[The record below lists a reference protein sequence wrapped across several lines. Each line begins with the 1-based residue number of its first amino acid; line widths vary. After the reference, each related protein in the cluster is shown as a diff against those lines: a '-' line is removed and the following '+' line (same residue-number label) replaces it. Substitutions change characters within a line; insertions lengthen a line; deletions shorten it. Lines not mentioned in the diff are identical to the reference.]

1 MCSAGAIP
9 GVEPFRRQRCRMIG
23 MDALH
28 HLQGALRSFGRQPG
42 LTTIIVGTLA
52 LGVGLNAAV
61 FAVAYTVLW
70 RPLPYPEPDRL
81 ATIELTHG
89 GDRSG
94 GVRPARYRDW
104 SDRLRSGDLAGVE
117 QRERRVRGNGPAR
130 ITATALVS
138 ENFFDVL
145 GVGAARGR
153 LPRLTP
159 GDGRAVISGR
169 LAGELAGGRDA
180 VGQMLSVGNE
190 LLEIVAVMSDEFGLP
205 SGAVDV
211 WTAPPPGR
219 EPSEGRFDLIARLHS
234 GATLAQLTQEA
245 ERISRELRGDDWS
258 AVTSRLDNVS
268 RGDRRPALLVAQAA
282 AGLVLVVAC
291 LSAITMLMGRS
302 VARRREFALRRAL
315 GAGTM
320 QVLRMAAVEGLVLA
334 AAGLTIGLALAAVG
348 IELFKARATTVL
360 PRVPEMGLDLPP
372 LAAASVVT
380 MLVAL
385 ACGGASAAGAL
396 RSRGIEPITG
406 AGRAVSPAARRL
418 RASLVA
424 GQIALA
430 VVLLAA
436 AGLLARSV
444 GALLT
449 EDGGYDA
456 GRVVIARLMLDDSR
470 FPDDRALVDFVN
482 RLLREV
488 RALPTVTAAGVG
500 SMLPPADAPI
510 SINLWMRS
518 DTRDDRMVLSW
529 GAVTSGFF
537 EALGTSLE
545 DGRRFRVE
553 DERAVIP
560 NVILS
565 VSAARFIFRDDN
577 AIGKSMGWAVERM
590 ALTRDTAV
598 LGVVGDM
605 KYRGLAADRDASIY
619 VPWPQRP
626 MGMSYLVV
634 RSSGS
639 PSALIPALRTLIARL
654 DPTLPLP
661 EVRTLEDHVADSIA
675 GRRLQ
680 LVPAAAMA
688 ALALAVSM
696 VGLFGA
702 LGRAVA
708 ERRHELS
715 IRAAVGASPARLV
728 RLVAVGGLAITTVG
742 LLAGLAS
749 AALVGR
755 GLAGLLYGV
764 SPYDPLTFS
773 GAALLV
779 AAGAVPAT
787 LVPARRAARLDPVLA
802 LGGA

>member
-1 MCSAGAIP
+1 
-9 GVEPFRRQRCRMIG
+9 

-28 HLQGALRSFGRQPG
+28 DLQLALRSFGRQPG
-42 LTTIIVGTLA
+42 LTAIIVGTLA

-94 GVRPARYRDW
+94 GIRPARYRDW
-104 SDRLRSGDLAGVE
+104 SDRLRGADLAGVE
-117 QRERRVRGNGPAR
+117 QRERRVRGSGPAR

-145 GVGAARGR
+145 GVAAARGR
-153 LPRLTP
+153 LPRLTR

-169 LAGELAGGRDA
+169 LAGELAGGRDV
-180 VGQMLSVGNE
+180 VGQMLSVGDE
-190 LLEIVAVMSDEFGLP
+190 LLEIVAVMPDEFGLP
-205 SGAVDV
+205 SGTVDV
-211 WTAPPPGR
+211 WTAPLPGR
-219 EPSEGRFDLIARLHS
+219 DPSEGRFDLIARLRS
-234 GATLAQLTQEA
+234 GTTPAQITQEA

-258 AVTSRLDNVS
+258 AVTSRLDDVL
-268 RGDRRPALLVAQAA
+268 RGGRRPALLVAQAA

-291 LSAITMLMGRS
+291 LSAITMLFGRS

-315 GAGTM
+315 GGGTM
-320 QVLRMAAVEGLVLA
+320 QILRMAVAEGLVLA

-348 IELFKARATTVL
+348 IEMFKARATTVL

-396 RSRGIEPITG
+396 RSRGIELITG

-436 AGLLARSV
+436 AGLLTRSV

-456 GRVVIARLMLDDSR
+456 GRVVIARLMLDDTP
-470 FPDDRALVDFVN
+470 FPDDRALVDFVH
-482 RLLREV
+482 RLLGEV

-553 DERAVIP
+553 DERAAIP

-565 VSAARFIFRDDN
+565 ASAARFLFRDDG
-577 AIGKSMGWAVERM
+577 AIGKSMGWTVERM

-605 KYRGLAADRDASIY
+605 KYRGLAAERDASIY
-619 VPWPQRP
+619 VPWPLRP

-634 RSSGS
+634 RSRGR

-680 LVPAAAMA
+680 LVPAAALA

-728 RLVAVGGLAITTVG
+728 RLVAVGGLVITTVG

-749 AALVGR
+749 AAVVGR

-779 AAGAVPAT
+779 LAGAVPAT
-787 LVPARRAARLDPVLA
+787 LVPARRAARLDPVIA
-802 LGGA
+802 LGGD

>member
-1 MCSAGAIP
+1 
-9 GVEPFRRQRCRMIG
+9 
-23 MDALH
+23 MDAIHELRRT
-28 HLQGALRSFGRQPG
+28 LRSFGRQPG

-52 LGVGLNAAV
+52 LGVGLNAAI

-81 ATIELTHG
+81 FTIELTHG

-94 GVRPARYRDW
+94 GVRPDRYRDW
-104 SDRLRSGDLAGVE
+104 SDRLRSADLAGVE

-130 ITATALVS
+130 STATALVS

-145 GVGAARGR
+145 GVGAVRGR
-153 LPRLTP
+153 AARLLP
-159 GDGRAVISGR
+159 GDGRAVVSGR
-169 LAGELAGGRDA
+169 LAGRLAGESD
-180 VGQMLSVGNE
+180 VIGQTLSVGDE
-190 LLEIVAVMSDEFGLP
+190 LLEIVAVMPDAFGLP
-205 SGAVDV
+205 SSTVDV

-219 EPSEGRFDLIARLHS
+219 DPSEGRFDLVARLRS
-234 GATLAQLTQEA
+234 GATLARLTQEA
-245 ERISRELRGDDWS
+245 GRISRELRGDDWS
-258 AVTSRLDNVS
+258 AVTSRLDGVLT
-268 RGDRRPALLVAQAA
+268 GDRRPALLVAQAA

-291 LSAITMLMGRS
+291 LSVISMLIGRS
-302 VARRREFALRRAL
+302 IARRREFALKQAL

-320 QVLRMAAVEGLVLA
+320 HVLCMAVVEGLALA
-334 AAGLTIGLALAAVG
+334 AAGLTVGLGLAAVG
-348 IELFKARATTVL
+348 IELFKAQATTVL
-360 PRVPEMGLDLPP
+360 PRVPEMGLDLPI
-372 LAAASVVT
+372 LVAAAVVT

-396 RSRGIEPITG
+396 HSRGLELIAG
-406 AGRAVSPAARRL
+406 AGRAVSPATRRL

-430 VVLLAA
+430 VVLLAG

-444 GALLT
+444 GALLA

-456 GRVVIARLMLDDSR
+456 GRVVTARLLLDDSR
-470 FPDDRALVDFVN
+470 FSDDRALVDFVN
-482 RLLREV
+482 RMLGAV

-510 SINLWMRS
+510 SINLWMRG
-518 DTRDDRMVLSW
+518 DTREDRMVLSW

-553 DERAVIP
+553 DEQAQIP
-560 NVILS
+560 NAILS
-565 VSAARFIFRDDN
+565 ASAARFIFRDDV
-577 AIGKSMGWAVERM
+577 ATGRSMGWAVERM
-590 ALTRDTAV
+590 ALTRDTTV

-626 MGMSYLVV
+626 TGMSYLVV
-634 RSSGS
+634 RSSGD
-639 PSALIPALRTLIARL
+639 PAALVPILRRLIARL
-654 DPTLPLP
+654 DQTLPLP
-661 EVRTLEDHVADSIA
+661 EVRTLEDHVAGSII

-680 LVPAAAMA
+680 LVPTVAVA

-728 RLVAVGGLAITTVG
+728 RLVAVGGLVMTT
-742 LLAGLAS
+742 AGLVAGLVS
-749 AALVGR
+749 AAAMGR
-755 GLAGLLYGV
+755 SLASLLYGV
-764 SPYDPLTFS
+764 SPYDALTFS
-773 GAALLV
+773 GVALVVLG
-779 AAGAVPAT
+779 GAVAAT
-787 LVPARRAARLDPVLA
+787 LVPARRAARLDPVIA
-802 LGGA
+802 LRGD

>member
-1 MCSAGAIP
+1 
-9 GVEPFRRQRCRMIG
+9 

-28 HLQGALRSFGRQPG
+28 QLQRTLRSFGRQPG
-42 LTTIIVGTLA
+42 LTAIIVGTLA
-52 LGVGLNAAV
+52 LGVGLNATV

-81 ATIELTHG
+81 VTIEQTHG

-94 GVRPARYRDW
+94 GVRPDLYRDW
-104 SDRLRSGDLAGVE
+104 SDRLRSADLAGVQ

-138 ENFFDVL
+138 ENFFEVL
-145 GVGAARGR
+145 GVGAVRGR
-153 LPRLTP
+153 APRLMP
-159 GDGRAVISGR
+159 GDGRAVVSRRLAGR
-169 LAGELAGGRDA
+169 LAGERDV
-180 VGQMLSVGNE
+180 VGQTLSVGDE
-190 LLEIVAVMSDEFGLP
+190 LVEIVAVMSDEFGLP
-205 SGAVDV
+205 SGTVDV

-219 EPSEGRFDLIARLHS
+219 DPSEGRFDLIARLHS
-234 GATLAQLTQEA
+234 GATPAQLTQEA
-245 ERISRELRGDDWS
+245 GRISRELRGDDWG
-258 AVTSRLDNVS
+258 AVTSRLDAVLT
-268 RGDRRPALLVAQAA
+268 GDRRPALLVAQAA

-291 LSAITMLMGRS
+291 LSVITMLIGRS
-302 VARRREFALRRAL
+302 VARRREFALRQAL

-320 QVLRMAAVEGLVLA
+320 QVLRMAVVEGLILA

-360 PRVPEMGLDLPP
+360 PRVPEMGLDLPT
-372 LAAASVVT
+372 LVAAAVVT

-385 ACGGASAAGAL
+385 ACGGASAVEAL
-396 RSRGIEPITG
+396 RSQGIELITG
-406 AGRAVSPAARRL
+406 TGRAVSPVTRRL

-430 VVLLAA
+430 IVLLAG
-436 AGLLARSV
+436 AGLLTRSV
-444 GALLT
+444 GALLA

-456 GRVVIARLMLDDSR
+456 GRVVTARLMLDDTR

-482 RLLREV
+482 RLLGEV

-510 SINLWMRS
+510 SINLWMNR
-518 DTRDDRMVLSW
+518 DTGDDRRVLSW

-560 NVILS
+560 NAILS
-565 VSAARFIFRDDN
+565 VSAARFIFRDDSV
-577 AIGKSMGWAVERM
+577 IGKSMGWAVERM
-590 ALTRDTAV
+590 ALTRDTTV

-626 MGMSYLVV
+626 MGLSHLVV
-634 RSSGS
+634 RSSGD
-639 PSALIPALRTLIARL
+639 PSALAPILRRVIARL

-680 LVPAAAMA
+680 LVPAVAVA
-688 ALALAVSM
+688 ALALVVSM
-696 VGLFGA
+696 FGLFGA

-728 RLVAVGGLAITTVG
+728 RLVAVGSLVMTTVG

-749 AALVGR
+749 AAVVGR
-755 GLAGLLYGV
+755 GLASLLYGV

-773 GAALLV
+773 GVALLV
-779 AAGAVPAT
+779 LGGAVAAT
-787 LVPARRAARLDPVLA
+787 LVPARRAARLDPVIA
-802 LGGA
+802 LKGVA

>member
-1 MCSAGAIP
+1 
-9 GVEPFRRQRCRMIG
+9 MIE

-28 HLQGALRSFGRQPG
+28 HLRQALRSFGRQPG

-104 SDRLRSGDLAGVE
+104 SDRLRSADLAGV
-117 QRERRVRGNGPAR
+117 QPRERRVRGNGPAR

-138 ENFFDVL
+138 ESFFDVL
-145 GVGAARGR
+145 GVSADRGR
-153 LPRLTP
+153 LPRPAP

-169 LAGELAGGRDA
+169 LAGELGGGRDV
-180 VGQMLSVGNE
+180 VGQMLSVGDE
-190 LLEIVAVMSDEFGLP
+190 LLEIAAVMPDDFGLP
-205 SGAVDV
+205 SGTVDV

-219 EPSEGRFDLIARLHS
+219 DPSEGRFDLIARLRS
-234 GATLAQLTQEA
+234 GATLAQLGQEA
-245 ERISRELRGDDWS
+245 ERISRELRGDDWG
-258 AVTSRLDNVS
+258 AATSRLEDVL

-291 LSAITMLMGRS
+291 LSAITMLIGRS
-302 VARRREFALRRAL
+302 AARRREFALRRAL
-315 GAGTM
+315 GAGTL
-320 QVLRMAAVEGLVLA
+320 QVLRMAVVEGLVLA

-348 IELFKARATTVL
+348 IELFKTRATTVL
-360 PRVPEMGLDLPP
+360 PRVPEMSLDLPP
-372 LAAASVVT
+372 LAAASAVAL
-380 MLVAL
+380 LVAL

-396 RSRGIEPITG
+396 RSRGSELITG
-406 AGRAVSPAARRL
+406 AGRAVSPAGRRL

-436 AGLLARSV
+436 AGLLTRSV
-444 GALLT
+444 GALLA

-456 GRVVIARLMLDDSR
+456 GRVVTARLMLDDTP
-470 FPDDRALVDFVN
+470 FPDDRAPVDFVN
-482 RLLREV
+482 RLLGEV

-510 SINLWMRS
+510 SINLWMRG

-553 DERAVIP
+553 DERAAVP

-565 VSAARFIFRDDN
+565 VSAARFIFRDDS
-577 AIGKSMGWAVERM
+577 AIGKSMGWTVERM

-654 DPTLPLP
+654 DPTPPLP
-661 EVRTLEDHVADSIA
+661 EVRTLEDHAADSIA

-680 LVPAAAMA
+680 LAPAAALA
-688 ALALAVSM
+688 ALALAVSL

-708 ERRHELS
+708 ERRYELS

-728 RLVAVGGLAITTVG
+728 RLVAVGGLFMTTAG
-742 LLAGLAS
+742 LLAGLA
-749 AALVGR
+749 AAAVVGR

-779 AAGAVPAT
+779 LAGAVPAT
-787 LVPARRAARLDPVLA
+787 LVPALRAARLDPVIT
-802 LGGA
+802 LGDD

>member
-1 MCSAGAIP
+1 MAA
-9 GVEPFRRQRCRMIG
+9 VNQRSRVVIG
-23 MDALH
+23 MDAIRQLRRT
-28 HLQGALRSFGRQPG
+28 LRSFGRQPG
-42 LTTIIVGTLA
+42 LTAIIVGTLA

-81 ATIELTHG
+81 VTIELTHG

-94 GVRPARYRDW
+94 GVRPDRYRDW
-104 SDRLRSGDLAGVE
+104 SDRLRSADLAGVQ

-145 GVGAARGR
+145 GVGAVRGR
-153 LPRLTP
+153 APRLLP
-159 GDGRAVISGR
+159 GDGRAVVSRRLAGR
-169 LAGELAGGRDA
+169 LAGERDVVGRT
-180 VGQMLSVGNE
+180 LSVGGE
-190 LLEIVAVMSDEFGLP
+190 LLEIVAVMPDEFGLP

-219 EPSEGRFDLIARLHS
+219 DPSEGRFDLIARLRP
-234 GATLAQLTQEA
+234 GATLAQVTQEA
-245 ERISRELRGDDWS
+245 GRISRELRGADWS
-258 AVTSRLDNVS
+258 AVTSRLDDVLT
-268 RGDRRPALLVAQAA
+268 GDRRPALLVAQAA
-282 AGLVLVVAC
+282 AGLVLIVAC
-291 LSAITMLMGRS
+291 LSVISILIGRS
-302 VARRREFALRRAL
+302 VARRREFALRQAL

-320 QVLRMAAVEGLVLA
+320 QVLRMAAGESLVLA
-334 AAGLTIGLALAAVG
+334 MAGLTIGLALAAVG
-348 IELFKARATTVL
+348 IELFKARATALL
-360 PRVPEMGLDLPP
+360 PRVPEMGLDLPI
-372 LAAASVVT
+372 LVAASVVA

-396 RSRGIEPITG
+396 RSRGIELITG
-406 AGRAVSPAARRL
+406 TGRASPVTRRL

-430 VVLLAA
+430 IVLLAG
-436 AGLLARSV
+436 AGLLTRSV
-444 GALLT
+444 GALLD
-449 EDGGYDA
+449 EDGGYDP
-456 GRVVIARLMLDDSR
+456 GRVVTARLMLDDTP
-470 FPDDRALVDFVN
+470 FPDDSALVDFVN
-482 RLLREV
+482 RLLDEV
-488 RALPTVTAAGVG
+488 RALPTVTASGVG

-510 SINLWMRS
+510 SINLWMRG
-518 DTRDDRMVLSW
+518 DTRDDRMVFSW

-537 EALGTSLE
+537 EALGTSIE

-553 DERAVIP
+553 DERAEIP
-560 NVILS
+560 NAILS
-565 VSAARFIFRDDN
+565 ASAARFIFRDDG
-577 AIGKSMGWAVERM
+577 AIGQSMGWAVERM
-590 ALTRDTAV
+590 GLTRDTTV

-626 MGMSYLVV
+626 TGMSYLVA
-634 RSSGS
+634 RSSGD
-639 PSALIPALRTLIARL
+639 PAALVPTLRRLIARL

-680 LVPAAAMA
+680 LVPAAAVA
-688 ALALAVSM
+688 GLALAVSM
-696 VGLFGA
+696 IGLFGA

-708 ERRHELS
+708 ERRQELS

-728 RLVAVGGLAITTVG
+728 RLVAVGSLVMTTAG

-749 AALVGR
+749 AAAMGR
-755 GLAGLLYGV
+755 GLASLLYSV

-773 GAALLV
+773 GVALVVLGGAA
-779 AAGAVPAT
+779 AAT
-787 LVPARRAARLDPVLA
+787 LVPARRAARLDPVIA
-802 LGGA
+802 LRGD

>member
-169 LAGELAGGRDA
+169 LAGELADGRDA

>member
-1 MCSAGAIP
+1 
-9 GVEPFRRQRCRMIG
+9 

-28 HLQGALRSFGRQPG
+28 QLQRTLRSFGRQPG
-42 LTTIIVGTLA
+42 LTAIIVGTLA
-52 LGVGLNAAV
+52 LGVGLNATV

-70 RPLPYPEPDRL
+70 RPLPYPESDRL
-81 ATIELTHG
+81 VTIEQTHG

-94 GVRPARYRDW
+94 GVRPDLYRDW
-104 SDRLRSGDLAGVE
+104 SDRLRSADLAGVQ

-138 ENFFDVL
+138 ENFFEVL
-145 GVGAARGR
+145 GVGAVRGR
-153 LPRLTP
+153 APRLMP
-159 GDGRAVISGR
+159 GDGRAVVSRRLAGR
-169 LAGELAGGRDA
+169 LAGERDV
-180 VGQMLSVGNE
+180 VGQTLSVGDE
-190 LLEIVAVMSDEFGLP
+190 LVEIVAVMSDEFGLP
-205 SGAVDV
+205 SGTVDV

-219 EPSEGRFDLIARLHS
+219 DPSEGRFDLIARLHS
-234 GATLAQLTQEA
+234 GATPAQLTQEA
-245 ERISRELRGDDWS
+245 GRISRELRGDDWG
-258 AVTSRLDNVS
+258 AVTSRLDDVLT
-268 RGDRRPALLVAQAA
+268 GDRRPALLVAQAA

-291 LSAITMLMGRS
+291 LSVITMLIGRS
-302 VARRREFALRRAL
+302 VARRREFALRQAL

-320 QVLRMAAVEGLVLA
+320 QVLRMAVVEGLILA

-360 PRVPEMGLDLPP
+360 PRVPEMGLDLAT
-372 LAAASVVT
+372 LVAASVVT

-385 ACGGASAAGAL
+385 ACGGASAVGAL
-396 RSRGIEPITG
+396 RSRGIELITG
-406 AGRAVSPAARRL
+406 TGRAVSPVTRRL

-430 VVLLAA
+430 IVLLAG
-436 AGLLARSV
+436 AGLLTRSV
-444 GALLT
+444 GALLA

-456 GRVVIARLMLDDSR
+456 GRVVTARLMLDDTR

-482 RLLREV
+482 RLLGEV

-510 SINLWMRS
+510 SINLWMNR
-518 DTRDDRMVLSW
+518 DTGDDRRVLSW

-560 NVILS
+560 NAILS
-565 VSAARFIFRDDN
+565 VSAARFIFRDDSV
-577 AIGKSMGWAVERM
+577 IGKSMGWAVERM
-590 ALTRDTAV
+590 ALTRDTTV

-626 MGMSYLVV
+626 MGLSHLVV
-634 RSSGS
+634 RSSGD
-639 PSALIPALRTLIARL
+639 PSALVPILRRVIARL

-680 LVPAAAMA
+680 LVPAVAVA
-688 ALALAVSM
+688 ALALVVSM
-696 VGLFGA
+696 FGLFGA

-728 RLVAVGGLAITTVG
+728 RLVAVGSLVMTTVG

-749 AALVGR
+749 AAVVGR
-755 GLAGLLYGV
+755 GLASLLYGV

-773 GAALLV
+773 GVALLV
-779 AAGAVPAT
+779 LGGAVAAT

-802 LGGA
+802 LKGVA

>member
-1 MCSAGAIP
+1 
-9 GVEPFRRQRCRMIG
+9 
-23 MDALH
+23 MDALRQ
-28 HLQGALRSFGRQPG
+28 LQRTLRSLGRQPG

-52 LGVGLNAAV
+52 LGVGLNATV

-81 ATIELTHG
+81 VTIELTHG

-94 GVRPARYRDW
+94 GVRPDRYRDW
-104 SDRLRSGDLAGVE
+104 SDRLRSAELAGVQ
-117 QRERRVRGNGPAR
+117 QRERRVRGDGPAR

-145 GVGAARGR
+145 GVGAVRGR
-153 LPRLTP
+153 ALRLMP
-159 GDGRAVISGR
+159 GDGRAVVSRRLAGR
-169 LAGELAGGRDA
+169 LAGERD
-180 VGQMLSVGNE
+180 VIGQTLSVGDE
-190 LLEIVAVMSDEFGLP
+190 LVAIVAVMSDEFGLP

-219 EPSEGRFDLIARLHS
+219 DPSEGRFDLIARLRS
-234 GATLAQLTQEA
+234 GATQAQLTQEA
-245 ERISRELRGDDWS
+245 RRISRDLRGDDWS
-258 AVTSRLDNVS
+258 AVTRRLDDVLT
-268 RGDRRPALLVAQAA
+268 GERRPALLVAQAA

-291 LSAITMLMGRS
+291 LSAITMLIGRS
-302 VARRREFALRRAL
+302 VARRREFALRQAL

-320 QVLRMAAVEGLVLA
+320 QVLRMAVVEGLVLA
-334 AAGLTIGLALAAVG
+334 TAGLTIGLALAAVG

-360 PRVPEMGLDLPP
+360 PRVPEMGLDLPT
-372 LAAASVVT
+372 LAVASAVT

-385 ACGGASAAGAL
+385 ACGGASAVGAL
-396 RSRGIEPITG
+396 RSRGSELITG
-406 AGRAVSPAARRL
+406 AGRAVSPVTRRL

-430 VVLLAA
+430 IVLLAG
-436 AGLLARSV
+436 AGLLTRSV
-444 GALLT
+444 GALLA

-456 GRVVIARLMLDDSR
+456 GRVVTARLMLDDTG

-482 RLLREV
+482 RLLGEV

-510 SINLWMRS
+510 SINLWMRG
-518 DTRDDRMVLSW
+518 DTRDDRMILSW

-553 DERAVIP
+553 DERAEIS
-560 NVILS
+560 NAILS
-565 VSAARFIFRDDN
+565 ASAARFIFRDDGVLG
-577 AIGKSMGWAVERM
+577 ASMGWAVERM
-590 ALTRDTAV
+590 GLTRDTTV

-626 MGMSYLVV
+626 TGMSYLVV
-634 RSSGS
+634 RSSGD
-639 PSALIPALRTLIARL
+639 PAALVPTLRRLIARL
-654 DPTLPLP
+654 DPTLPLSA
-661 EVRTLEDHVADSIA
+661 VRTLEDHVADSIA

-680 LVPAAAMA
+680 LVPAVAVA

-696 VGLFGA
+696 IGLFGA

-708 ERRHELS
+708 ERRQELS
-715 IRAAVGASPARLV
+715 IRAAVGASPTRLV
-728 RLVAVGGLAITTVG
+728 RLVAVGSLVMTTVG
-742 LLAGLAS
+742 LVAGLAS
-749 AALVGR
+749 AAVVGR
-755 GLAGLLYGV
+755 GLASLLYGV
-764 SPYDPLTFS
+764 SPYDPLTFA
-773 GAALLV
+773 GVALLV
-779 AAGAVPAT
+779 LGGAVAAT
-787 LVPARRAARLDPVLA
+787 LVPARRAARLDPVIA
-802 LGGA
+802 LRGD

>member
-1 MCSAGAIP
+1 
-9 GVEPFRRQRCRMIG
+9 MIG

-728 RLVAVGGLAITTVG
+728 RLVAVGGLVITTVG

>member
-1 MCSAGAIP
+1 
-9 GVEPFRRQRCRMIG
+9 
-23 MDALH
+23 MDAIH
-28 HLQGALRSFGRQPG
+28 ELQRTLRSFGRQPG

-81 ATIELTHG
+81 GTIEPTHG

-94 GVRPARYRDW
+94 GVRPDRYRDW
-104 SDRLRSGDLAGVE
+104 SDRLRSADLAGVQ

-145 GVGAARGR
+145 GVGAVRGR
-153 LPRLTP
+153 APRLVR
-159 GDGRAVISGR
+159 GDGRAVVSGR
-169 LAGELAGGRDA
+169 LAGQLAGEPD
-180 VGQMLSVGNE
+180 VIGQTLSIGDE
-190 LLEIVAVMSDEFGLP
+190 LLEIVAVMPDAFGLP
-205 SGAVDV
+205 SGTVDV
-211 WTAPPPGR
+211 WTAPPLGR
-219 EPSEGRFDLIARLHS
+219 DPSEWRFDLIARLRS
-234 GATLAQLTQEA
+234 GATPAQLTQEA
-245 ERISRELRGDDWS
+245 GRISRELGGDDWS
-258 AVTSRLDNVS
+258 AVTSRLDDVLTGN
-268 RGDRRPALLVAQAA
+268 RRPALLVAQAA
-282 AGLVLVVAC
+282 AGLVLVVAG
-291 LSAITMLMGRS
+291 LSVITMLIGRS
-302 VARRREFALRRAL
+302 IARRREFALRQAL

-320 QVLRMAAVEGLVLA
+320 QVLRMAVVEGLTLA
-334 AAGLTIGLALAAVG
+334 AAGLTVGLGLAAVG
-348 IELFKARATTVL
+348 IELFKAQATTVL
-360 PRVPEMGLDLPP
+360 PRVAEMGLDLPI
-372 LAAASVVT
+372 LVAAAVVT

-396 RSRGIEPITG
+396 RSRSIELIAG
-406 AGRAVSPAARRL
+406 AGRASPVTRRL

-430 VVLLAA
+430 IVLLAG
-436 AGLLARSV
+436 AGLLTRSV
-444 GALLT
+444 GALLD

-456 GRVVIARLMLDDSR
+456 GRVVTARLMLDDTP

-482 RLLREV
+482 RLLGEV

-510 SINLWMRS
+510 SINLWMRG

-537 EALGTSLE
+537 EALGTSIE

-553 DERAVIP
+553 DERADIS
-560 NVILS
+560 NAILS
-565 VSAARFIFRDDN
+565 ASAARFIFRDDG
-577 AIGKSMGWAVERM
+577 AIGQSMGWAVERM
-590 ALTRDTAV
+590 ALTRDTTV

-605 KYRGLAADRDASIY
+605 QYRGLAADRDASIY
-619 VPWPQRP
+619 VPWSQRP
-626 MGMSYLVV
+626 TGMSYLVV
-634 RSSGS
+634 RSSGE
-639 PSALIPALRTLIARL
+639 PAALVPTLRRLIARL

-661 EVRTLEDHVADSIA
+661 EVRTLEGHVADSIA

-680 LVPAAAMA
+680 LVPAVAVAG
-688 ALALAVSM
+688 LALAVSM
-696 VGLFGA
+696 IGLFGA

-708 ERRHELS
+708 ERRQELS

-728 RLVAVGGLAITTVG
+728 RLVAVGSLVMTTAG

-749 AALVGR
+749 AAAMGR
-755 GLAGLLYGV
+755 GLASLLYGV

-773 GAALLV
+773 GVALLV
-779 AAGAVPAT
+779 LGGAVAAT
-787 LVPARRAARLDPVLA
+787 LVPARRAARVDPVIA
-802 LGGA
+802 LRGD

>member
-1 MCSAGAIP
+1 
-9 GVEPFRRQRCRMIG
+9 
-23 MDALH
+23 MDAIHELRRT
-28 HLQGALRSFGRQPG
+28 LRSFGRQPG

-81 ATIELTHG
+81 VTIEPTHG

-94 GVRPARYRDW
+94 GVRPDRNRDW
-104 SDRLRSGDLAGVE
+104 SDRLRSADLAGVQ

-145 GVGAARGR
+145 GVGAVRGR
-153 LPRLTP
+153 APRLVR
-159 GDGRAVISGR
+159 GDGRAVVSGR
-169 LAGELAGGRDA
+169 LAGQLAGEPD
-180 VGQMLSVGNE
+180 VIGQTLSIGDE
-190 LLEIVAVMSDEFGLP
+190 LLEIVAVMPDAFGLP
-205 SGAVDV
+205 SGTVDV
-211 WTAPPPGR
+211 WTAPPLGR
-219 EPSEGRFDLIARLHS
+219 DPSEWRFDLIARLRS
-234 GATLAQLTQEA
+234 GATPAQLTQEA
-245 ERISRELRGDDWS
+245 GRISRELGGDDWS
-258 AVTSRLDNVS
+258 AVTSRLDDVLTGN
-268 RGDRRPALLVAQAA
+268 RRPALLVAQAA
-282 AGLVLVVAC
+282 AGLVLVVAG
-291 LSAITMLMGRS
+291 LSVITMLIGRS
-302 VARRREFALRRAL
+302 IARRREFALRQAL

-320 QVLRMAAVEGLVLA
+320 QVLRMAVVEGLTLA
-334 AAGLTIGLALAAVG
+334 AAGLTVGLGLAAVG
-348 IELFKARATTVL
+348 IELFKAQATTVL
-360 PRVPEMGLDLPP
+360 PRVAEMGLDLPI
-372 LAAASVVT
+372 LVAAAVVT

-396 RSRGIEPITG
+396 RSRSIELIAG
-406 AGRAVSPAARRL
+406 AGRASPVTRRL

-430 VVLLAA
+430 IVLLAG
-436 AGLLARSV
+436 AGLLTRSV
-444 GALLT
+444 GALLD

-456 GRVVIARLMLDDSR
+456 GRVVTARLMLDDTP

-482 RLLREV
+482 RLLGEV

-510 SINLWMRS
+510 SINLWMRG

-537 EALGTSLE
+537 EALGTSIE

-553 DERAVIP
+553 DERADIS
-560 NVILS
+560 NAILS
-565 VSAARFIFRDDN
+565 ASAARFIFRDDG
-577 AIGKSMGWAVERM
+577 AIGQSMGWAVERM
-590 ALTRDTAV
+590 ALTRDTTV

-605 KYRGLAADRDASIY
+605 QYRGLAADRDASIY
-619 VPWPQRP
+619 VPWSQRP
-626 MGMSYLVV
+626 TGMSYLVV
-634 RSSGS
+634 RSSGE
-639 PSALIPALRTLIARL
+639 PAALVPTLRRLIARL

-680 LVPAAAMA
+680 LVPAVAVAG
-688 ALALAVSM
+688 LALAVSM
-696 VGLFGA
+696 IGLFGA

-708 ERRHELS
+708 ERRQELS

-728 RLVAVGGLAITTVG
+728 RLVAVGSLVMTTAG

-749 AALVGR
+749 AAAMGR
-755 GLAGLLYGV
+755 GLASLLYGV

-773 GAALLV
+773 GVALLV
-779 AAGAVPAT
+779 LGGAVAAT
-787 LVPARRAARLDPVLA
+787 LVPALRAARVDPVIA
-802 LGGA
+802 LRGD

>member
-1 MCSAGAIP
+1 
-9 GVEPFRRQRCRMIG
+9 
-23 MDALH
+23 MDAIHELRRT
-28 HLQGALRSFGRQPG
+28 LRSFGRQPG

-81 ATIELTHG
+81 VTIEPTHG

-94 GVRPARYRDW
+94 GVRPDRYRDW
-104 SDRLRSGDLAGVE
+104 SDRLRSADLAGVQ

-145 GVGAARGR
+145 GVGAVRGR
-153 LPRLTP
+153 APRLVR
-159 GDGRAVISGR
+159 GDGRAVVSGR
-169 LAGELAGGRDA
+169 LAGQLAGEPD
-180 VGQMLSVGNE
+180 VIGQTLSIGDE
-190 LLEIVAVMSDEFGLP
+190 LLEIVAVMPDAFGLP
-205 SGAVDV
+205 SGTVDV
-211 WTAPPPGR
+211 WTAPPLGR
-219 EPSEGRFDLIARLHS
+219 DPSEWRFDLIARLRS
-234 GATLAQLTQEA
+234 GATPAQLKQEA
-245 ERISRELRGDDWS
+245 GRISRELGGDDWS
-258 AVTSRLDNVS
+258 AVTSRLDDVLTGN
-268 RGDRRPALLVAQAA
+268 RRPALLVAQAA
-282 AGLVLVVAC
+282 AGLVLVVAG
-291 LSAITMLMGRS
+291 LSVITMLIGRS
-302 VARRREFALRRAL
+302 IARRREFALRQAL

-320 QVLRMAAVEGLVLA
+320 QVLRMAVVEGVTLA
-334 AAGLTIGLALAAVG
+334 AAGLTVGLGLAAVG
-348 IELFKARATTVL
+348 IELFKAQATTVL
-360 PRVPEMGLDLPP
+360 PRVAEMGLDLPI
-372 LAAASVVT
+372 LVAAAVVT

-396 RSRGIEPITG
+396 RSRSIELIAG
-406 AGRAVSPAARRL
+406 AGRASPVTRRL

-430 VVLLAA
+430 IVLLAG
-436 AGLLARSV
+436 AGLLTRSV
-444 GALLT
+444 GALLD

-456 GRVVIARLMLDDSR
+456 GRVVTARLMLDDTP

-482 RLLREV
+482 RLLGEV

-510 SINLWMRS
+510 SINLWMRG

-537 EALGTSLE
+537 EALGTSIE

-553 DERAVIP
+553 DERADIS
-560 NVILS
+560 NAILS
-565 VSAARFIFRDDN
+565 ASAARFIFRDDG
-577 AIGKSMGWAVERM
+577 AIGQSMGWAVERM
-590 ALTRDTAV
+590 ALTRDTTV

-605 KYRGLAADRDASIY
+605 QYRGLAADRDASIY
-619 VPWPQRP
+619 VPWSQRP
-626 MGMSYLVV
+626 TGMSYLVV
-634 RSSGS
+634 RSSGE
-639 PSALIPALRTLIARL
+639 PAALVPTLRRLIARL

-680 LVPAAAMA
+680 LVPAVAVAG
-688 ALALAVSM
+688 LALAVSM
-696 VGLFGA
+696 IGLFGA

-708 ERRHELS
+708 ERRQELS

-728 RLVAVGGLAITTVG
+728 RLVAVGSLVMTTAG

-749 AALVGR
+749 AAAMGR
-755 GLAGLLYGV
+755 GLASLLYGV

-773 GAALLV
+773 GVALLV
-779 AAGAVPAT
+779 LGGAVAAT
-787 LVPARRAARLDPVLA
+787 LVPARRAARVDPVIA
-802 LGGA
+802 LRGD

>member
-1 MCSAGAIP
+1 
-9 GVEPFRRQRCRMIG
+9 
-23 MDALH
+23 MDAIHELRRT
-28 HLQGALRSFGRQPG
+28 LRSFGRQPG

-81 ATIELTHG
+81 GTIEPTHG

-94 GVRPARYRDW
+94 GVRPDRYRDW
-104 SDRLRSGDLAGVE
+104 SDRLRSADLAGVQ

-145 GVGAARGR
+145 GVGAVRGR
-153 LPRLTP
+153 APRLVR
-159 GDGRAVISGR
+159 GDGRAVVSGR
-169 LAGELAGGRDA
+169 LAGQLAGEPD
-180 VGQMLSVGNE
+180 VIGQTLSIGDE
-190 LLEIVAVMSDEFGLP
+190 LLEIVAVMPDAFGLP
-205 SGAVDV
+205 SGTVDV
-211 WTAPPPGR
+211 WTAPPLGR
-219 EPSEGRFDLIARLHS
+219 DPSEWRFDLIARLRS
-234 GATLAQLTQEA
+234 GATPAQLTQEA
-245 ERISRELRGDDWS
+245 GRISRELGGDDWS
-258 AVTSRLDNVS
+258 AVTSRLDDVLTGN
-268 RGDRRPALLVAQAA
+268 RRPALLVAQAA
-282 AGLVLVVAC
+282 AGLVLVVAG
-291 LSAITMLMGRS
+291 LSVITMLIGRS
-302 VARRREFALRRAL
+302 IARRREFALRQAL

-320 QVLRMAAVEGLVLA
+320 QVLRMAVVEGLTLA
-334 AAGLTIGLALAAVG
+334 AAGLTVGLGLAAVG
-348 IELFKARATTVL
+348 IELFKAQATTVL
-360 PRVPEMGLDLPP
+360 PRVAEMGLDLPI
-372 LAAASVVT
+372 LVAAAVVT

-396 RSRGIEPITG
+396 RSRSIELIAG
-406 AGRAVSPAARRL
+406 AGRASPVTRRL

-430 VVLLAA
+430 IVLLAG
-436 AGLLARSV
+436 AGLLTRSV
-444 GALLT
+444 GALLD

-456 GRVVIARLMLDDSR
+456 GRVVTARLMLDDTP

-482 RLLREV
+482 RLLGEV

-510 SINLWMRS
+510 SINLWMRG

-537 EALGTSLE
+537 EALGTSIE

-553 DERAVIP
+553 DERADIS
-560 NVILS
+560 NAILS
-565 VSAARFIFRDDN
+565 ASAARFIFRDDG
-577 AIGKSMGWAVERM
+577 AIGQSMGWAVERM
-590 ALTRDTAV
+590 ALTRDTTV

-605 KYRGLAADRDASIY
+605 QYRGLAADRDASIY
-619 VPWPQRP
+619 VPWSQRP
-626 MGMSYLVV
+626 TGMSYLVV
-634 RSSGS
+634 RSSGE
-639 PSALIPALRTLIARL
+639 PAALVPTLRRLIARL

-661 EVRTLEDHVADSIA
+661 EVRTLEGHVADSIA

-680 LVPAAAMA
+680 LVPAVAVAG
-688 ALALAVSM
+688 LALAVSM
-696 VGLFGA
+696 IGLFGA

-708 ERRHELS
+708 ERRQELS

-728 RLVAVGGLAITTVG
+728 RLVAVGSLVMTTAG

-749 AALVGR
+749 AAAMGR
-755 GLAGLLYGV
+755 GLASLLYGV

-773 GAALLV
+773 GVALLV
-779 AAGAVPAT
+779 LGGAVAAT
-787 LVPARRAARLDPVLA
+787 LVPARRAARVDPVIA
-802 LGGA
+802 LRGD